1 MPFGALP
8 IHAQMAEHAG
18 FEAFEISGATA
29 SWYVGGG
36 PDIGLMTMTEMVQL
50 AGTVARSVNIPV
62 FCDADTGY
70 GGPMNVRR
78 TTQEFIR
85 AGVAGIHIEDQTE
98 PKMAGGRKGIR
109 LASDGE
115 AVGRLQAAVDARD
128 EIDPD
133 FVIVARTD
141 GYDAVGGS
149 LEEAIRRGNLYLKE
163 AGADVVFYEGL
174 KSWEE
179 IKIAL
184 ESTDGPAYSI
194 PARSVSRHPSLA
206 EMSAMGQ
213 KINIFR
219 FLVPGLQEAWKML
232 LEIQRGG
239 EMKPM
244 DDYLES
250 LAKIEGTREY
260 AGYGDL
266 FINPTYDTV
275 RQLEEKYLP
284 KELRRDYDGPTG
296 GD

>member
-1 MPFGALP
+1 M
-8 IHAQMAEHAG
+8 HVTN
-18 FEAFEISGATA
+18 STRTSS
-29 SWYVGGG
+29 SW
-36 PDIGLMTMTEMVQL
+36 P
-50 AGTVARSVNIPV
+50 
-62 FCDADTGY
+62 
-70 GGPMNVRR
+70 
-78 TTQEFIR
+78 
-85 AGVAGIHIEDQTE
+85 
-98 PKMAGGRKGIR
+98 
-109 LASDGE
+109 
-115 AVGRLQAAVDARD
+115 
-128 EIDPD
+128 
-133 FVIVARTD
+133 RTD

-250 LAKIEGTREY
+250 IVKIEGTREY

-266 FINPTYDTV
+266 FINPTYDDV

-284 KELRRDYDGPTG
+284 RELRRDYDGPTG